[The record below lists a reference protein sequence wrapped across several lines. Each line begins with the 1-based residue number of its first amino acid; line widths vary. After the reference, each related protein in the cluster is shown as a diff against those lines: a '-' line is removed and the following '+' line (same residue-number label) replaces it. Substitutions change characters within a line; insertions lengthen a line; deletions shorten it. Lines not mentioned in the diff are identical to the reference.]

1 MHLPRTILLGLGPLL
16 SLWAVGAQ
24 MASQPADRLRQ
35 HAAEQRLTADALQ
48 HFMQP
53 MVSFL
58 LLAAEQ
64 RPPRAMH
71 ASHASFG
78 FEALAST
85 SFSSSVW
92 LVRDE
97 PALLFHARRH
107 QSPRLRC

>member
-16 SLWAVGAQ
+16 SLWALGAQ
-24 MASQPADRLRQ
+24 IVSQPADRLGR

-53 MVSFL
+53 MVSLL

-64 RPPRAMH
+64 QPPRPAGTPQ
-71 ASHASFG
+71 ASLG
-78 FEALAST
+78 FEALAFT
-85 SFSSSVW
+85 SLSASVW

-97 PALLFHARRH
+97 PAILFHSRRH